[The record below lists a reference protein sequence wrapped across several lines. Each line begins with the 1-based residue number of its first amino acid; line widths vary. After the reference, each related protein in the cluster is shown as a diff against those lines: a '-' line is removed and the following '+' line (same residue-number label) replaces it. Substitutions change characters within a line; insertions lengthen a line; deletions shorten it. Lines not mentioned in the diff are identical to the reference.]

1 MDAKIQA
8 EMDFVKDKS
17 IDMSSKF
24 LGAYNTDKM
33 KPWYL
38 KNRR

>member
-1 MDAKIQA
+1 M
-8 EMDFVKDKS
+8 KDKS

-24 LGAYNTDKM
+24 LGAYNTQKM

-38 KNRR
+38 KTKKEVER